1 MFDNCYN
8 MDTPTINVKLVEEG
22 GRLPVKFNE
31 EDAGYDLFANEQTT
45 IYKGC
50 RALISTGIAINIPTG
65 YYGRIAPRSGLAVR
79 SGIDVGAG
87 VVDSTYTGVI
97 KVLLF
102 NFGENP
108 FEVKVGDRIAQLI
121 CEKIGHFI
129 IIEVN
134 QLCDNSNRGNKG
146 FGSSGQ

>member
-8 MDTPTINVKLVEEG
+8 VETPTINVKIVEEG
-22 GRLPVKFNE
+22 GRLPVKINK
-31 EDAGYDLFANEQTT
+31 EDAGYDLCSNESVT

-50 RALISTGIAINIPTG
+50 RVLVSTGISLTIPSG
-65 YYGRIAPRSGLAVR
+65 YYGRIAPRSGLAVK

-87 VVDSTYTGVI
+87 VIDSTYTGVI

-121 CEKIGHFI
+121 CEKIGHFEI
-129 IIEVN
+129 REV
-134 QLCDNSNRGNKG
+134 DNLNATSRGNNG
-146 FGSSGQ
+146 FGSSGK

>member
-1 MFDNCYN
+1 MFDNCGEIDY
-8 MDTPTINVKLVEEG
+8 PTINVKIVEVG
-22 GRLPVKFNE
+22 GRLPVKFNK
-31 EDAGYDLFANEQTT
+31 EDAGYDLCANESVT

-50 RALISTGIAINIPTG
+50 RALISTGISLSIPSG
-65 YYGRIAPRSGLAVR
+65 YYGRIAPRSGLAVK

-87 VVDSTYTGVI
+87 VIDSTYTGII

-121 CEKIGHFI
+121 CEKIGHFEI
-129 IIEVN
+129 KEVN
-134 QLCDNSNRGNKG
+134 ELDTTGRGTNG
-146 FGSSGQ
+146 FGSSGK